1 MKLVGIMPC
10 RNESWIIEASVR
22 AAFMWCDDLVIL
34 DHASTDETNGILQRL
49 LLEYPGRATLIRIED
64 PIWSEMQHR
73 QELLDEARA
82 RKATHVAIVDA
93 DEILTGNLLPNI
105 RNYIEILQPGETLQV
120 GMLAMWRALD
130 YYRVDTSIW
139 SNRYDLTLAFADAPA
154 LAWRTTNGYDHHH
167 REPHGSFRKRLD
179 PLPGGVMHLQ
189 WCSWRRLKAKHAR
202 YKMDERLKYP
212 QKPIAEIDRMYSL
225 ALDERG
231 LNVQLVPESYWKPYE
246 HLRKYIDL
254 EAEPWQ
260 EQQCRDWIAEHGKE
274 KFAGLDLFGVV

>member
-1 MKLVGIMPC
+1 MKLVGILPA
-10 RNESWIIEASVR
+10 RNEEWVIGASLR
-22 AAFMWCDDLVIL
+22 AALMWCDEVVVLN
-34 DHASTDETNGILQRL
+34 HASTDRTGNITNKVID
-49 LLEYPGRATLIRIED
+49 ECGRVAVWYED
-64 PIWSEMQHR
+64 HPHWSEMSHR
-73 QELLDEARA
+73 QKLLDLARD
-82 RKATHVAIVDA
+82 RKATHVAIIDA

-139 SNRYDLTLAFADAPA
+139 SNRYDLTLAFADSPD

-212 QKPIAEIDRMYSL
+212 QKPVAEIDRMYSL
-225 ALDERG
+225 ALNERG

-254 EAEPWQ
+254 ESEPWQ
-260 EQQCRDWIAEHGKE
+260 EQQCKAWAAEHGKE
-274 KFAGLDLFGVV
+274 RFAGLDLFGIV